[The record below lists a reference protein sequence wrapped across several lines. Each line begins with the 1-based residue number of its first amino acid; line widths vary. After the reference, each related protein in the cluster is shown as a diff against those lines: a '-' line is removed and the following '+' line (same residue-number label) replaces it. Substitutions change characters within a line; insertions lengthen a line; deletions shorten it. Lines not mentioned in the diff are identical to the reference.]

1 VDWATAGSFV
11 APQGFEHDVPLG
23 AAELQLPALAGSGG
37 QSHQRQPLFNTCTM
51 PLMTRRSSARST
63 PRTSVGRWGSI
74 RFHCSAQPKQVPAHD
89 PDPFQKRIKDRIVR
103 PEKLMS
109 SDPSSTIS
117 KKFGLYLARRL
128 QHRRLAFA
136 RRPQRK
142 SGRLPEA
149 RADAARVR
157 RGAGRGLD
165 IGRSRL
171 DPLGLFG
178 SQVLKA
184 CASA

>member
-1 VDWATAGSFV
+1 VHDATDDAAIVRPFD
-11 APQGFEHDVPLG
+11 APYIRRQVGFNPIPL
-23 AAELQLPALAGSGG
+23 L
-37 QSHQRQPLFNTCTM
+37 
-51 PLMTRRSSARST
+51 
-63 PRTSVGRWGSI
+63 I
-74 RFHCSAQPKQVPAHD
+74 AQPKQVPAHD